1 MGESLCV
8 CVSCWK
14 LACIMLVCVYLSDL
28 PDLIFKFILSY
39 QATKVSDFMYWLIS
53 QYFIC
58 FFVDNSAQK
67 VQSLG
72 PNLQEIIICGK
83 KKKKELV
90 EMSYEAGN
98 QYFEFFFGCF
108 FSGDS
113 LLKETCSSLHFTRGE
128 VLLSDPHHRC
138 WRWKS
143 PLCEVWENCVCVSST
158 RLKARILRYLTHRRL
173 HPQTEMLQSGLQAR
187 GVGVCV
193 FVCLR
198 RRGFKGVTRR

>member
-1 MGESLCV
+1 MFFCRQQRPES
-8 CVSCWK
+8 SESGSEPARNHHMW
-14 LACIMLVCVYLSDL
+14 
-28 PDLIFKFILSY
+28 
-39 QATKVSDFMYWLIS
+39 
-53 QYFIC
+53 
-58 FFVDNSAQK
+58 
-67 VQSLG
+67 
-72 PNLQEIIICGK
+72 EK
-83 KKKKELV
+83 KKKRTSWDELWGWKPILWV
-90 EMSYEAGN
+90 
-98 QYFEFFFGCF
+98 FFGCF